1 MHIIWSCDY
10 GCSKSF
16 LLYAIYRLCCIS
28 GIRTSGSFEPV
39 GSRLGRS
46 SDTAELKSRKKER
59 KQIEEQEEKEENLS
73 VLTGQ
78 RPGAPYVLGEQFD
91 PRPPARDRAD

>member
-73 VLTGQ
+73 VLRCIEGVISSV
-78 RPGAPYVLGEQFD
+78 AD
-91 PRPPARDRAD
+91 PDPFGSVSL